1 LAEGHGM
8 RAVPG
13 CRGGIEH
20 SGKVVCMSEAKT
32 ELWLVRHGE
41 TDWSLSGAHTSF
53 TDIPLTEHG
62 RVRAKELAAYLKGK
76 PFAAVLSSPMQ
87 RAQETCRLAG
97 MGDQMQLEPDL
108 KEWNYGA
115 AEGKS
120 TRQMREELQNP
131 QWSVWTNPVQEIG
144 GESVEAVG
152 VRADHVIERALA
164 AARTQIPEAKDK
176 QEAATGTQRVALFA
190 HAHILRILAARWIG
204 RPAVDG
210 RLFALGTGSVSVL
223 GFERETRVI
232 TRWNRELESE

>member
-1 LAEGHGM
+1 MA
-8 RAVPG
+8 AV
-13 CRGGIEH
+13 
-20 SGKVVCMSEAKT
+20 KT

-41 TDWSLSGAHTSF
+41 TEWSLDGRHTSF

-62 RVRAKELAAYLKGK
+62 RQRAAELRDYLKDK
-76 PFAAVLSSPMQ
+76 PFAAVFVSPRQ

-97 MGDQMQLEPDL
+97 FGDVMQTAEDL
-108 KEWNYGA
+108 QEWNYGE

-120 TRQMREELQNP
+120 TKQMRDIYGP
-131 QWSVWTNPVQEIG
+131 AWTVWTNAMIG

-152 VRADHVIERALA
+152 IRADCVIAKALA
-164 AARTQIPEAKDK
+164 VVPQGGA
-176 QEAATGTQRVALFA
+176 VALFA

-210 RLFALGTGSVSVL
+210 QLFALGTGSVSVL

-232 TRWNRELESE
+232 AHWNRGFEDE